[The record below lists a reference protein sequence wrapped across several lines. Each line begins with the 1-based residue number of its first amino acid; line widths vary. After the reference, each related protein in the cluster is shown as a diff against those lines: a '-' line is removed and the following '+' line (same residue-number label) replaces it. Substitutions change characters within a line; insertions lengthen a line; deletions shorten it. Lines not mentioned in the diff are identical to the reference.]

1 VHISR
6 KNQKE
11 ALRMS

>member
-1 VHISR
+1 MTSR

-11 ALRMS
+11 IK